1 MSKVTMKGF
10 ITSVNPVATAQDQKT
25 KYVNIHFVQPP
36 YVDEFGEQ
44 KGKESEFK
52 VGVFNDKITKLLK
65 PEWIGRDHVK
75 KGDVDGRIKC
85 EIEVYI
91 NGRYTPAKDGSKEF
105 YNVDLNLA
113 KITVL

>member
-25 KYVNIHFVQPP
+25 KYVNIHFVQPA

-52 VGVFNDKITKLLK
+52 LSVFNDKITKLLK
-65 PEWIGRDHVK
+65 PEWIGRDHV
-75 KGDVDGRIKC
+75 GDKRIKC
-85 EIEVYI
+85 EVEVYL
-91 NGRYTPAKDGSKEF
+91 NGRYIPAKDGIKEF
-105 YNVDLNLA
+105 YNVDLNLN